1 MKLETKSNMDIE
13 NKIDAL
19 LAEMS
24 LAEKLGQL
32 NQLGTPVAKDVE
44 TFRTKIREGE
54 IGSVLMAVSATAGN
68 DAQGAIDVPF
78 YDELQRIAV
87 EESRLGIPLL
97 FGRDVIHGHHTVYP
111 IPLALAASFDNDMI
125 EKCYRNIASEAANEA
140 IHWSFTP
147 MLDVSRDPRWGRC
160 VEGPGEDPYVGEQM
174 ARSVVR
180 GLQGNDLSAPE
191 SIVACAKHY
200 IGYGASEG
208 GRDYHHTEI
217 VDHSL
222 RNYYLR
228 AFKSAIDSGVQTVMN
243 SFNEIGGQPTVSSR
257 YLLTDVLRN
266 ELGFDGFVIADYNS
280 VIQQIAE
287 GTATDEKDAAEQAIN
302 AGVDM
307 DMVDECFVKH
317 LESSVA
323 DGAVTMNTIDEAVRR
338 ILRVKFRAGLFEN
351 PYSKKNDIDKQ
362 EHDRDARTISSE
374 SIVLL
379 KNQNGILPLR
389 KNARIALMGPMAEE
403 KTTMLGSWALDGK
416 AEDVVSIA
424 EGLKAGLNGG
434 KVYHKDNCL
443 TDEQL
448 MNIRFADATV
458 VAIGE
463 SRAVTGEYNSVASI
477 EVRQEHIDLLRR
489 AKRAGKPV
497 IAILCYGR
505 PVALE
510 ELEPYC
516 DAILYAWHLGTQ
528 AGNAI
533 ADVLFGDVNP
543 SGKLPM
549 TLPRMTGQIPLYYN
563 APASTHEVNGYY
575 GQGRSYHDCPCTPM
589 YPFGYGLSY
598 TEFAFENLRVSQ
610 TEIPLENLLAGEK
623 IKVIVTVGNIGK
635 ADGEEIVQLYI
646 RDKVATFV
654 RPLRELKGYKKVAI
668 EGGKS
673 ETVTLEIGA
682 GELSYYCGKVRTVEK
697 GTFEIYVGNSCYAP
711 LAATIRVM

>member
-1 MKLETKSNMDIE
+1 MKNTDIE
-13 NKIDAL
+13 SRIDSL
-19 LAEMS
+19 LSQMS
-24 LAEKLGQL
+24 LSEKLGQL
-32 NQLGTPVAKDVE
+32 NQLGTPVERDVDA
-44 TFRTKIREGE
+44 FREKIRKGE

-68 DAQGAIDVPF
+68 DAQGAIDVSF

-87 EESRLGIPLL
+87 EESAHGIPLL

-111 IPLALAASFDNDMI
+111 IPLALAASFHNELI
-125 EKCYRNIASEAANEA
+125 EKCYRNIAAEAANDA

-160 VEGPGEDPYVGEQM
+160 VEGPGEDPYVGEQL

-180 GLQGNDLSAPE
+180 GLQGDDLSAPE
-191 SIVACAKHY
+191 SILACAKHY

-217 VDHSL
+217 TDNSL
-222 RNYYLR
+222 RNYYLKAFR
-228 AFKSAIDSGVQTVMN
+228 AAVDSGVLTVMN

-257 YLLTDVLRN
+257 YLLTDVLRD
-266 ELGFDGFVIADYNS
+266 ELGFNGFVVADYNS

-287 GTATDEKDAAEQAIN
+287 GTAADEKDAAEQAIN

-307 DMVDECFVKH
+307 DMVDECYIRS
-317 LESSVA
+317 LEESVA
-323 DGAVTMNTIDEAVRR
+323 DGSVSMQTVDEAVRR
-338 ILRVKFRAGLFEN
+338 ILRIKFMAGLFEN
-351 PYSKKNDIDKQ
+351 PYSKRNVIDRQ
-362 EHDRDARTISSE
+362 ANDRDAEAMAAE

-379 KNQNGILPLR
+379 KNRNGILPLR

-403 KTTMLGSWALDGK
+403 KTTMLGSWALDGR
-416 AEDVVSIA
+416 AEDVVSVA
-424 EGLKAGLNGG
+424 EGLRAKLNGG
-434 KVYHKDNCL
+434 KVYHKETCL

-448 MNIRFADATV
+448 MNVRFADATV
-458 VAIGE
+458 VVIGE

-477 EVRQEHIDLLRR
+477 EVRAEHLDLVRR

-497 IAILCYGR
+497 IAVLCYGR

-549 TLPRMTGQIPLYYN
+549 TLPRVTGQIPLYYN

-575 GQGRSYHDCPCTPM
+575 GQGRSYHDCACTPM

-598 TEFAFENLRVSQ
+598 TEFAFENLCVSK

-623 IKVIVTVGNIGK
+623 IRVTVKVGNIGK
-635 ADGEEIVQLYI
+635 ADGKETVQLYI
-646 RDKVATFV
+646 RDKVATFA
-654 RPLRELKGYKKVAI
+654 RSLRELKGYKKVAI
-668 EGGKS
+668 ECGKS
-673 ETVTLEIGA
+673 ETVTFEIGID
-682 GELSYYCGKVRTVEK
+682 ELSYYRGKERIVEK
-697 GTFEIYVGNSCYAP
+697 GVFEIYVGNSCYAP
-711 LAATIRVM
+711 LATTVQVN